1 MEFAVF
7 EQEAFLTKKVASDQQ
22 MSIRR
27 MRFGPRH
34 HSIATAAS
42 T

>member
-1 MEFAVF
+1 VELVVF
-7 EQEAFLTKKVASDQQ
+7 EQEAFLTKKVAREQQ

-27 MRFGPRH
+27 MRFGH
-34 HSIATAAS
+34 SNDSIATAAS